1 MASTDHKSIHVALA
15 AAQAEMGKL
24 TKGAFNKHFG
34 SKYADL
40 SDVVEAVGPALS
52 GNGISRMQMTVTMDG
67 QHFVRTV
74 LTHGASDTDVECMT
88 PLYIG
93 KADSHGYKS
102 AVTYARRIGL
112 ECLTGVAPEDD
123 DGNAAAAA
131 PVSKIA
137 PEAVAELRKMMEE
150 AGVAETTVTQA
161 AGVQRLEDLAEPSV
175 PSIRKRLAKSV
186 EVARAKAAE
195 TAGDDKPENA

>member
-1 MASTDHKSIHVALA
+1 MASTEHKNVHVALA

-24 TKGAFNKHFG
+24 IKDSVNPHFK

-40 SDVVEAVGPALS
+40 AAVVDAVGPALS
-52 GNGISRMQMTVTMDG
+52 GNGISRMQPTVLVDG

-74 LTHGASDTDVECMT
+74 LTHGASDTAVECMT

-93 KADSHGYKS
+93 RPDSQGYKS

-123 DGNAAAAA
+123 DGNAAASA
-131 PVSKIA
+131 PVQKIA

-150 AGVAETTVTQA
+150 AGVAEATVTQA

-186 EVARAKAAE
+186 EVARQKAAE
-195 TAGDDKPENA
+195 ADDKPEAP